1 MVTDM
6 NEGKSFG
13 ASVRGLMGVLLL
25 FLVGCG
31 LAPGFVWG
39 DDLVSRYNQLKREFQ
54 CSTVLPE
61 KEKRTEAIK
70 SSIIKLEEMVRE
82 DTAGKVSARCIY
94 LIGQGHHH
102 LYDATR
108 NREHLKTAIEHYR
121 QVTQKYPSS
130 PIADDAQY
138 LVGMLHMLDN
148 PSQAYIEFAKVGLF
162 FPKGDKRQKANEM
175 AARLEKQLGCG
186 PRKKKDSSVPPPSE
200 FSASVSSETSG
211 EPAARLGRSQRET
224 SRNKSSAHSP
234 QPASESTQSQ
244 GCPRVSQLERV
255 NHVTGE
261 EYTRVVLYTNGPVPF
276 EQQITHADPKVN
288 QSAKIAVLLRDCV
301 LNPKLPIE
309 EPDKDPFL
317 KGVHAQQLEGAQSR
331 VTLDVDSIDAYRIF
345 SLSDPFRV
353 IVDVRGKKPDQT
365 ASSSRKVTS
374 DREESGTEEPK
385 TVMKASRESRQDQGK
400 PSVSPSLAQQLALD
414 VKRIVIDPGHGGKD
428 KGAIGPNKVYEKD
441 IVLAIAKSLKKTL
454 EERTDCEVF
463 LTRTHDRFVSLE
475 ERTAIANAKKAD
487 LFISIHTNAHED
499 KSLHGIETYFLNL
512 AKDKESA
519 RVAAFENATSAKKI
533 SDLEKILHDLML
545 NTKVNESRQ
554 LAKEV
559 HKNLVRNLKTDY
571 QNVRDLGTKQAPF
584 YVLLGAEMPSILIES
599 AFITN
604 EMEESRLRDKT
615 YQDNIAT
622 AITAGIQSYIQ
633 QMRTFASVGEYQ

>member
-1 MVTDM
+1 
-6 NEGKSFG
+6 
-13 ASVRGLMGVLLL
+13 
-25 FLVGCG
+25 
-31 LAPGFVWG
+31 
-39 DDLVSRYNQLKREFQ
+39 
-54 CSTVLPE
+54 
-61 KEKRTEAIK
+61 
-70 SSIIKLEEMVRE
+70 
-82 DTAGKVSARCIY
+82 
-94 LIGQGHHH
+94 
-102 LYDATR
+102 
-108 NREHLKTAIEHYR
+108 
-121 QVTQKYPSS
+121 
-130 PIADDAQY
+130 
-138 LVGMLHMLDN
+138 
-148 PSQAYIEFAKVGLF
+148 
-162 FPKGDKRQKANEM
+162 
-175 AARLEKQLGCG
+175 
-186 PRKKKDSSVPPPSE
+186 
-200 FSASVSSETSG
+200 
-211 EPAARLGRSQRET
+211 
-224 SRNKSSAHSP
+224 
-234 QPASESTQSQ
+234 
-244 GCPRVSQLERV
+244 VSQLERV

-317 KGVHAQQLEGAQSR
+317 KRVHAQQLEGAQSR

-365 ASSSRKVTS
+365 ESSSRKVAS